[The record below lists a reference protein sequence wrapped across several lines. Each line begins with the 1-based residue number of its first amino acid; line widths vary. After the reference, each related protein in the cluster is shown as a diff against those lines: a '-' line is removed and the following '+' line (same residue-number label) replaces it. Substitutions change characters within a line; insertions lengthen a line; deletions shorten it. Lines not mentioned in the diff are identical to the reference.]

1 MDLKNLINLL
11 PFHFKEA
18 DTYKNKEG
26 KGLLERY
33 LSIFGKYFDE
43 DIKLS
48 VESMR
53 DYVTCGMDVKS
64 NDYRAIATYL
74 ITSGLFKSN
83 YFWDFLGQM
92 PYANF
97 VLPSDDPEVVSRGM
111 SSLKTTISYRGFSH
125 EPFKD
130 NLKLETFTEL
140 DPDSMDR
147 LMGYIETGFAKN
159 AEENGNPSSLYLLLF
174 SVPLYKIRGTEK
186 FFKIYFEMW
195 DYDGIVTVASIS
207 DSIDPITSTINT
219 NDGNQIV
226 GSDQEFYS
234 QEVPTTKGKMDVITK
249 LDQADNLLD
258 GCNLDSHPSCQK
270 CKTVNV
276 VMRLNPSFIPNNEK
290 DFSALHSKVQ
300 SIFDRFLPINVKANI
315 TYNVDSINA
324 NFLSTNPSITTY
336 IWSGEDWVINSSTEW
351 NKYNYLDVDRKEVKI
366 KVVITDTTTY
376 GSKIN
381 YHFEVGPSSSD
392 GPIGV
397 TNRSENL
404 HESGDIITLTNP
416 GTYLIRVC
424 ENKVDGPNL
433 KPSPVIN
440 QVQIRNVLTSIDPSI
455 TYELVN
461 SDGAGTP
468 GFEYD
473 VYNNGTYYLN
483 VYSYINNEWASFYIE
498 EPDGTKNLII
508 DYDDIDDN
516 GRKYFSYHIRKAGI
530 YKLSV
535 ANYPTCYT
543 IANIGL
549 VDPESAKI
557 VLREPRGLVI
567 TKELPTLPIVVRAGQ
582 DYISSGDK
590 FRITLKRGRPI
601 SLSDVMKN
609 LYQDDDISHGF
620 TINKDSIY
628 HQTPL
633 LNILQ
638 NYNLGYVHC
647 FLNLRRTAWI
657 GGYTYIQLANVPI
670 EDKNSFIGI
679 RDLSKGTLIKL
690 PILWKEGYSN
700 IDTPQCSY
708 KVKDS
713 IPYNIGGYLRD
724 NNTTTFLEIL
734 STTVGYVKFEG
745 QDTYY
750 KDGDILY
757 LNQVGDYYMNA
768 AIPQLDQKGI
778 DYDYD
783 SDDFSISQN
792 IVDIG
797 PLSYILS
804 PQGVFFYP
812 NANPSEDDTVANT
825 PEDATV
831 TFTLTCVTTLTWAKG
846 RAYKAK
852 NLIPINGILQQYR
865 PQSDGQTKW
874 VVGVDGNPNGTNNK
888 FEEEDLSYST
898 YTLKHTYTIKYGD
911 YSTYPTRIK
920 LGGLVN
926 QYIDVH
932 LGVFIDPT
940 KNYIY
945 MQPEDALDGGWSK
958 PNWGSAQLSDDT
970 NTPDRVEYDLMADK
984 LRFTVQQTRID
995 DKGKDIRGGGD
1006 LGGRVSL
1013 YMVTTQ
1019 KKVTTQDGKEVE
1031 TYEEVETYTGQSYEI
1046 GTEVISNI
1054 KTTGKYRLRG
1064 EGDYAANYIDINV
1077 VSSGTFKVICDPPIS
1092 TLSSEGFAT
1101 TRVTATCDT
1110 PNTPSYQLQVRRDQE
1125 QVWHDIPYDF
1135 IATNYGVYHFLVR
1148 GNTAIGAS
1156 FSVVAKL
1163 TVSTNKSQLNW
1174 AADNTDI
1181 QEVELTADDNLQWS
1195 LEISDE

>member
-33 LSIFGKYFDE
+33 LNIFGKYFDE

-64 NDYRAIATYL
+64 HDYRKIETYL

-92 PYANF
+92 PYARL
-97 VLPSDDPEVVSRGM
+97 VLPQDDPEVISKGI
-111 SSLKTTISYRGFSH
+111 SSLKTTRSYRGFSH

-130 NLKLETFTEL
+130 NLKLETFTDI

-147 LMGYIETGFAKN
+147 LMGYIEIGFSK
-159 AEENGNPSSLYLLLF
+159 EIEGSSNGMASSLDLLLF

-186 FFKIYFEMW
+186 FFRVYFEMW
-195 DYDGIVTVASIS
+195 DDDGIVTVDSIS
-207 DSIDPITSTINT
+207 DSIDPVTSTINT
-219 NDGNQIV
+219 NDGNQVI

-276 VMRLNPSFIPNNEK
+276 VMKLDSSFIPINEK
-290 DFSALHSKVQ
+290 GFFALHSKVQ

-315 TYNVDSINA
+315 TYNVDSVNA

-351 NKYNYLDVDRKEVKI
+351 NKYNYIDVDRKEVKI

-404 HESGDIITLTNP
+404 HQSGDIITITNP

-424 ENKVDGPNL
+424 ENKVEGPNL
-433 KPSPVIN
+433 KPSPVTN
-440 QVQIRNVLTSIDPSI
+440 QIQIRNVLTSIEPSI

-461 SDGAGTP
+461 SDGEGVT
-468 GFEYD
+468 GFESGEYTQR
-473 VYNNGTYYLN
+473 TYYLN
-483 VYSYINNEWASFYIE
+483 VFSYINNEWASFYVE
-498 EPDGTKNLII
+498 EPDGTKNLIVN
-508 DYDDIDDN
+508 YDDIDDG
-516 GRKYFSYHIRKAGI
+516 GRKYFSYPIKKAGI

-535 ANYPTCYT
+535 ASYPTCYT
-543 IANIGL
+543 LADVGL
-549 VDPESAKI
+549 DEPEYAYI
-557 VLREPRGLVI
+557 TLEPRKGYTI
-567 TKELPTLPIVVRAGQ
+567 TKELPTLPVTISAYQ
-582 DYISSGDK
+582 EYISGNK
-590 FRITLKRGRPI
+590 FRITLKNGRPI
-601 SLSDVMKN
+601 SLSKVMRD
-609 LYQDDDISHGF
+609 LYQDDDISQGF

-628 HQTPL
+628 HQTPVIQIVQDS
-633 LNILQ
+633 NS
-638 NYNLGYVHC
+638 GYVHC
-647 FLNLRRTAWI
+647 FLNLRRTAWV
-657 GGYTYIQLANVPI
+657 GEYTYIQLANVPVD
-670 EDKNSFIGI
+670 DKNSFIGI
-679 RDLSKGTLIKL
+679 RDISKGTLTKL
-690 PILWKEGYSN
+690 PIQWKAPYYD
-700 IDTPQCSY
+700 IDTPHCSY

-713 IPYNIGGYLRD
+713 VPYNIGGYLRD
-724 NNTTTFLEIL
+724 SNTTTFLEIL

-750 KDGDILY
+750 NDGDILY
-757 LNQVGDYYMNA
+757 LDQVGDYYMDG

-778 DYDYD
+778 PYEYD
-783 SDDFSISQN
+783 SDEIQIDQN

-812 NANPSEDDTVANT
+812 NANPPEDD
-825 PEDATV
+825 TV
-831 TFTLTCVTTLTWAKG
+831 TFTLTCVTTLTWARG

-865 PQSDGQTKW
+865 PQSDGQNKW
-874 VVGVDGNPNGTNNK
+874 VVGVDGNPNGTTNK

-932 LGVFIDPT
+932 LGVFIDPE

-945 MQPEDALDGGWSK
+945 VQPEDALDRGWSK
-958 PNWGSAQLSDDT
+958 PNWGSAKLSDAT

-995 DKGKDIRGGGD
+995 SIDDEKNEIRGGGD

-1019 KKVTTQDGKEVE
+1019 KKVTIQDGKEVE

-1110 PNTPSYQLQVRRDQE
+1110 PNIPSYQLQVRRDQE

-1135 IATNYGVYHFLVR
+1135 IATSYGVYHFFVR

>member
-53 DYVTCGMDVKS
+53 DYVTCGMGVKS
-64 NDYRAIATYL
+64 NDYRKIETYL
-74 ITSGLFKSN
+74 ITSGLFKGN

-92 PYANF
+92 PYAKL
-97 VLPSDDPEVVSRGM
+97 VLPQDDPEVISKGI

-130 NLKLETFTEL
+130 NLKLETFTDI
-140 DPDSMDR
+140 DPDSIDR
-147 LMGYIETGFAKN
+147 LMGYIESGFSK
-159 AEENGNPSSLYLLLF
+159 EVDGSFNGVASSLDLLLF

-207 DSIDPITSTINT
+207 DSIDPVTSTINT

-276 VMRLNPSFIPNNEK
+276 VMKLNPSFIPNNEK
-290 DFSALHSKVQ
+290 DFLALHSKVQ

-351 NKYNYLDVDRKEVKI
+351 NKYNYLDVDRKVVKI

-404 HESGDIITLTNP
+404 HQSGDIITITNP

-424 ENKVDGPNL
+424 ENKLEGPNL
-433 KPSPVIN
+433 EPSPVTN
-440 QVQIRNVLTSIDPSI
+440 QIQIRNVLTSIEPSI

-461 SDGAGTP
+461 MEGEEVT
-468 GFEYD
+468 GFESAEYTH
-473 VYNNGTYYLN
+473 GTYYLN
-483 VYSYINNEWASFYIE
+483 VFSYINNEWASFYVE

-508 DYDDIDDN
+508 DYDDYDDN
-516 GRKYFSYHIRKAGI
+516 GRKYFSYSIKKAGI

-535 ANYPTCYT
+535 ASYPTCYT
-543 IANIGL
+543 LADVGL
-549 VDPESAKI
+549 DDPEYAYI
-557 VLREPRGLVI
+557 NLEPRKGSTI
-567 TKELPTLPIVVRAGQ
+567 TKELLTLPVTINAYQ
-582 DYISSGDK
+582 EYISGDK
-590 FRITLKRGRPI
+590 FRITLNNGRPI
-601 SLSDVMKN
+601 SLSEVMRV
-609 LYQDDDISHGF
+609 LYQEDDISHGL

-628 HQTPL
+628 HQTSL
-633 LNILQ
+633 LQIVQ
-638 NYNLGYVHC
+638 ASNLGYVHC
-647 FLNLRRTAWI
+647 FLNLRRTAWV
-657 GGYTYIQLANVPI
+657 GGYTYIQLTNVPVD
-670 EDKNSFIGI
+670 DKNSFIGI
-679 RDLSKGTLIKL
+679 RDISKGTLTKL
-690 PILWKEGYSN
+690 PILWKEGYN
-700 IDTPQCSY
+700 IDTPLCSY

-757 LNQVGDYYMNA
+757 LDQIGDYYMDG
-768 AIPQLDQKGI
+768 AIPQLDQRGI
-778 DYDYD
+778 PYEYD
-783 SDDFSISQN
+783 SDDLQIDQN

-812 NANPSEDDTVANT
+812 NANPPEDD
-825 PEDATV
+825 TV
-831 TFTLTCVTTLTWAKG
+831 TFTLTCVTKLTWAKG

-874 VVGVDGNPNGTNNK
+874 VVGVDGNPNGTTNK

-958 PNWGSAQLSDDT
+958 PNWGSAKLSDAT

-995 DKGKDIRGGGD
+995 DKDKDIRGGGD
-1006 LGGRVSL
+1006 LGGRVNL

-1054 KTTGKYRLRG
+1054 KTTGKYRLKG
-1064 EGDYAANYIDINV
+1064 EGDYSANYIEINV
-1077 VSSGTFKVICDPPIS
+1077 VSSGTFKVMCDPPIS
-1092 TLSSEGFAT
+1092 TISSEGFAT
-1101 TRVTATCDT
+1101 TRVTAKCDT
-1110 PNTPSYQLQVRRDQE
+1110 PNTPSYQLQVRNDRD

-1135 IATNYGVYHFLVR
+1135 IATSYGVYHFSVR
-1148 GNTAIGAS
+1148 GNTDIGAS

-1163 TVSTNKSQLNW
+1163 TVSTDKSQLNW
-1174 AADNTDI
+1174 AADNVDI
-1181 QEVELTADDNLQWS
+1181 QEIKLTADDNLQWS